1 MLHTITYVILST
13 FSGGFTKEQGTCPSK
28 EFHPDQDPEHDHWF
42 YRPFRGSCYTQHTDN
57 MSSEQEDSRSTAE
70 DQGCTTDDPPSA
82 IIECGKIT
90 QNFTIVKLSLLLCDE
105 PFVS

>member
-1 MLHTITYVILST
+1 
-13 FSGGFTKEQGTCPSK
+13 
-28 EFHPDQDPEHDHWF
+28 
-42 YRPFRGSCYTQHTDN
+42 

-105 PFVS
+105 PFVSWTGSWIYNRFVTEMLRKGILTVFLSPTD

>member
-1 MLHTITYVILST
+1 
-13 FSGGFTKEQGTCPSK
+13 
-28 EFHPDQDPEHDHWF
+28 
-42 YRPFRGSCYTQHTDN
+42 

-90 QNFTIVKLSLLLCDE
+90 QTSLLWNLVYYCAMNRVCRE
-105 PFVS
+105 PGLESITDL